1 MDVKSYKTN
10 ATSVSFTVE
19 GKSNELG
26 QVIMAG
32 QMKDGT
38 FVALQQPDG
47 SGNVVFSGVSEGVSV
62 INRMIGTDY
71 SVMLDLMT
79 RAVNNRT
86 RQRNYFQ
93 LQSSML
99 EGLISEDEFY
109 KRIEENEDDYD
120 NKNVNDDVYDD
131 VENDDI
137 LDNVI
142 HHDGREYTYGD
153 DMAIS
158 KNADNTIKFTDYDHG
173 TQGVSEVVGQDGNQ
187 FIVVFW
193 AKNSSGLDSAKL
205 MSMLNDFNKNNNVSP
220 VTF

>member
-1 MDVKSYKTN
+1 MAMDVKSYKTN
-10 ATSVSFTVE
+10 TTSVSFTVE

-38 FVALQQPDG
+38 FVALQPDG
-47 SGNVVFSGVSEGVSV
+47 SGNVVFSGVSEGMSV

-109 KRIEENEDDYD
+109 KRIEENEDDY
-120 NKNVNDDVYDD
+120 VIEEIEQPSLERVYDALFLSQSIKD
-131 VENDDI
+131 V
-137 LDNVI
+137 DNSE
-142 HHDGREYTYGD
+142 DFATLFSFD
-153 DMAIS
+153 SIS
-158 KNADNTIKFTDYDHG
+158 TDK
-173 TQGVSEVVGQDGNQ
+173 ELEKLGN
-187 FIVVFW
+187 
-193 AKNSSGLDSAKL
+193 NGGL
-205 MSMLNDFNKNNNVSP
+205 
-220 VTF
+220 